1 MAERS
6 TRGPERLHPK
16 TIGRFTSNRLLSGGA
31 ILFLSSALVNVGN
44 YAFNLVFGRWL
55 GPEKF
60 ADLTLIITLVLLT
73 SFTTSTLGM
82 ISSRF
87 SARAAASDDFAAIV
101 QYRTWLGRIGWG
113 AGITVSAVLV
123 LGSKQLQSFFHTESF
138 WPFVILGSTIT
149 LYFVQGVDRGVL
161 QGRTLFGQ
169 LSLSYQAEMWT
180 RLLLAVVLVGLGFGV
195 SGTVGAIAAS
205 FVATW
210 LVARRSTSG
219 LPVEGRLS
227 SEARKEVMIFA
238 LPVLATLAGE
248 ILINH
253 SDILIV
259 KRFFSSEDAGHY
271 AALSLI
277 GRVVFFAS
285 WPIAAVVF
293 PLVTQRAHRNEPHR
307 SLLFVSLGVVIAM
320 GGSITLATAIA
331 PEFVVRLLFGAKY
344 LPVAPLLWL
353 YAASTTLY
361 TAANAIIS
369 YQLAL
374 GKGLGSIMALL
385 AGVAQVVL
393 LWTFHDSLREMVLL
407 QLEIMVV
414 LTVAAVVW
422 TAFTFAQGSDDR
434 DLSSDL

>member
-1 MAERS
+1 MAERK
-6 TRGPERLHPK
+6 TCIRERLRAK
-16 TIGRFTSNRLLSGGA
+16 TLGRITNDRLVSGAA

-44 YAFNLVFGRWL
+44 YVFNLVFGRWL
-55 GPEKF
+55 GPERF

-87 SARAAASDDFAAIV
+87 SARAAASNDLAAIV
-101 QYRTWLGRIGWG
+101 RYRTWLGRIGWG
-113 AGITVSAVLV
+113 VGLSVSAVLV

-180 RLLLAVVLVGLGFGV
+180 RIILAVAFVGLGFGV

-210 LVARRSTSG
+210 LVARHSTVG
-219 LPVEGRLS
+219 LPVDGALS
-227 SEARKEVMIFA
+227 PGARREVMVFA
-238 LPVLATLAGE
+238 LPVLATLVGE
-248 ILINH
+248 ILVNH

-285 WPIAAVVF
+285 WPIAAIVF

-307 SLLFVSLGVVIAM
+307 SLLFISLGVVIAI
-320 GGSITLATAIA
+320 GGSITLVTAIA
-331 PEFVVRLLFGAKY
+331 PELVIRLLFGAEY

-361 TAANAIIS
+361 TAANAIVS

-385 AGVAQVVL
+385 AGIAQVVL
-393 LWTFHDSLREMVLL
+393 LWTFHDSLRQMVLL
-407 QLEIMVV
+407 QLDIMIV
-414 LTVAAVVW
+414 LTVAAITW
-422 TAFTFAQGSDDR
+422 IALSFARGSDKR
-434 DLSSDL
+434 DLSPNL